1 MVKGM
6 GGFGG
11 LGSLMKQAQKQA
23 AQFQK
28 QLEEVQRSMADRV
41 VEGTAGGGMVVAQM
55 NGKQDLVA
63 LKIDPEV
70 VDPNDVEML
79 QDLII
84 AAITQASKKAR
95 EMYQEEM
102 NRITGGLNVPG
113 IGGLAGLM

>member
-79 QDLII
+79 QDLILAAVNEALEQSQQI
-84 AAITQASKKAR
+84 ANERMSGL
-95 EMYQEEM
+95 
-102 NRITGGLNVPG
+102 TGGLSLP
-113 IGGLAGLM
+113 GLM